1 MRETLL
7 EMIANH
13 CEREEPM
20 KRKFADRPNW
30 SRIIKKSYTGI
41 EVHEDSFHGRLGYL
55 LLDEVRDQLWV
66 TYGSKR
72 LCIVDN
78 GYVWLQH
85 FPKNGKY
92 VLTSTFDDQGELVQ
106 GYFDIVKNVGVTV
119 EGIPYC
125 DDLFLDVVALPSG
138 ETYTLDEDE
147 LIEALKQDRIS
158 QEDFDFAYLAATEL
172 TKEIEE
178 NRNYLL
184 NATKTYYKFI
194 KELRGITPRRY

>member
-1 MRETLL
+1 
-7 EMIANH
+7 
-13 CEREEPM
+13 M

-41 EVHEDSFHGRLGYL
+41 EIHEDSFQGHLGYL
-55 LLDEVRDQLWV
+55 LLEEVRDQLWV
-66 TYGSKR
+66 AYGSKR
-72 LCIVDN
+72 ICIVDD

-85 FPKNGKY
+85 FPMDGRS

-106 GYFDIVKNVGVTV
+106 GYFDIVKTVGVTA

-125 DDLFLDVVALPSG
+125 DDLFLDVVALPNG
-138 ETYTLDEDE
+138 EIYTLDEDE
-147 LIEALKQDRIS
+147 LLAALKQDQIT

-172 TKEIEE
+172 TKEIEG

-194 KELRGITPRRY
+194 KEIREITKTKW